1 MRRLRDLS
9 VLALAAGLTS
19 TGACSRHAHDPS
31 ASEMASAPRQTP
43 SGLPI
48 PRYVSLKFGVVNARG
63 GPGDD
68 YKLDWVYRVKG
79 LPLQVV
85 AETEEWRRVCG
96 PDGAIAWVHKRT
108 VAEKRTV
115 MRTDPSDLTLRKRP
129 TDDAE
134 ASAILVGHALAELKS
149 CANGWCRLQVGH
161 AGGWARDNAVWGAS
175 DRPQCHAS

>member
-1 MRRLRDLS
+1 MRRFRGLS
-9 VLALAAGLTS
+9 LLALAAALAAS
-19 TGACSRHAHDPS
+19 VACSRHAQGP
-31 ASEMASAPRQTP
+31 AAAAARQTP

-129 TDDAE
+129 ADDAQ

-161 AGGWARDNAVWGAS
+161 AGGWARDTAVWGAS